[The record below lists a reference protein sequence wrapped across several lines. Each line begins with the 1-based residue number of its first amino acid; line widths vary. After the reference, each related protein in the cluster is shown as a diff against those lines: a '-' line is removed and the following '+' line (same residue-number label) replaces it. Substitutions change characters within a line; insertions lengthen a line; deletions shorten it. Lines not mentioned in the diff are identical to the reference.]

1 MGNYQLE
8 AELKSLERELA
19 EAKRDIDL
27 LTVTRRRVQEE
38 AAGEIRGL
46 EDTWKKGVGRVLET
60 EVATEEL
67 RREVLEV
74 RRKLAAD

>member
-8 AELKSLERELA
+8 AELKALERELA
-19 EAKRDIDL
+19 DAKRDIDVL
-27 LTVTRRRVQEE
+27 AVRRRRAQDEV
-38 AAGEIRGL
+38 AGEIRGL

-60 EVATEEL
+60 EVATEAL

-74 RRKLAAD
+74 RRKLA